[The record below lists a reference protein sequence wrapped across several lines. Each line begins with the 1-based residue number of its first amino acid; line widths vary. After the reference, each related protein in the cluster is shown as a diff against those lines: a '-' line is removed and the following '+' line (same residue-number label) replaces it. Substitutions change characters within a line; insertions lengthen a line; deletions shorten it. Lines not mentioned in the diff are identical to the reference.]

1 MNLKFSEALK
11 LIRAQMTPALLIQ
24 TAAAVLAALFGLVIV
39 ILLVLGASTAIA
51 ILYGFNIKYLGVAV
65 SAFVLGGLAGGA
77 LVYGM
82 IQRAVPQH

>member
-1 MNLKFSEALK
+1 MNLKFSDALE
-11 LIRAQMTPALLIQ
+11 LISEQVTTALLIQ
-24 TAAAVLAALFGLVIV
+24 TVAAVLGALLGIVIV
-39 ILLVLGASTAIA
+39 ILLVLGASTAVA